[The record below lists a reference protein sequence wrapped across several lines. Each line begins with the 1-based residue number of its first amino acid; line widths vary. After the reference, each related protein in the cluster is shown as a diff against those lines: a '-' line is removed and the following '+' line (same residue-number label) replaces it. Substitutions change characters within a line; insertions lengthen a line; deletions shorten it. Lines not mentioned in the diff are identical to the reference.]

1 MKYITDIQSLNM
13 LTPGEKQQLC
23 GVVKQFPFRATE
35 YYLSLIQW
43 DDPAD
48 PIRRLIVPSPDE
60 LDDFGRLD
68 PSSEQTYTVLPGLEH
83 KYNSTVVLLTTDV
96 CGGICRYC
104 FRKRLFLNPQRETL
118 LDIDA
123 ALEYIRSHTEI
134 TNVLVTGGDPL
145 ILSTGRLEKIIM
157 GLRQID
163 HVQIV
168 RIGTRMPVFDPF
180 RILDDS
186 DLLCLIDR
194 FSTPEKKIYIMNH
207 FSHPRELTAP
217 AIHAL
222 DLLQRAGAILT
233 NQCPLIAGVNDNPD
247 VLAELWRKLSF
258 FGAVP
263 YYLFQCR
270 PALGNRTYTV
280 PIEQGYKIV
289 ERAKSQVSGLAKRL
303 RYVMSHATGKI
314 EIVGLTENEVFM
326 KYHRAADDVDSG
338 RFMVLRRN
346 REACWLDDYDE
357 VIQQYAVSMPYRTYG
372 PQ

>member
-1 MKYITDIQSLNM
+1 M
-13 LTPGEKQQLC
+13 LTPQEKEQL
-23 GVVKQFPFRATE
+23 GRVVEQFPFRATE
-35 YYLSLIQW
+35 YYLSLIRW
-43 DDPAD
+43 DDPED
-48 PIRRLIVPSPDE
+48 PIRRLIVPSVDE
-60 LDDFGRLD
+60 LEDFGRLD
-68 PSSEQTYTVLPGLEH
+68 PSEEQAYTVLPGLEH
-83 KYNSTVVLLTTDV
+83 KYNSTVVLLTCDI

-104 FRKRLFLNPQRETL
+104 FRKRLFLNPRKETL
-118 LDIDA
+118 QDIPA
-123 ALEYIRSHTEI
+123 ALDYIRSHPEI

-145 ILSTGRLEKIIM
+145 ILGTGRLEKIIM
-157 GLRQID
+157 GLREIE

-168 RIGTRMPVFDPF
+168 RIGTRMPVFNPY
-180 RILDDS
+180 RILDDT
-186 DLLCLIDR
+186 DFLCLIDR
-194 FSTPEKKIYIMNH
+194 FSTPQKKIYIMNH
-207 FSHPRELTAP
+207 FSHPRELTPP

-222 DLLQRAGAILT
+222 DLMQRAGAILT
-233 NQCPLIAGVNDNPD
+233 NQCPLIRGVNDDPD

-314 EIVGLTENEVFM
+314 EIVGLTEKEVFM
-326 KYHRAADDVDSG
+326 KYHRAATESDNG

-346 REACWLDDYDE
+346 SQAYWLDDYDE
-357 VIQQYAVSMPYRTYG
+357 ILSEYAVSMPYRAYG
-372 PQ
+372 PE